1 MTFAVER
8 KLQRLALK
16 ACWKHTSS
24 ASCARFQRQFNCL
37 LPCRHW
43 QDFLVYCGGLIFL
56 YVVSRGFLKSL
67 KCPKKKRLGRYHPR
81 SSTIFFKNIVT
92 VFKVLKVS
100 NAFRRKCKHSVCIKT
115 EFFGLELYVP
125 ISTFLHVLSSVQFYS
140 YSAKQSPQGAYIRN

>member
-1 MTFAVER
+1 MPKEKETWT
-8 KLQRLALK
+8 L
-16 ACWKHTSS
+16 SS
-24 ASCARFQRQFNCL
+24 AFKY
-37 LPCRHW
+37 
-43 QDFLVYCGGLIFL
+43 DFFL
-56 YVVSRGFLKSL
+56 
-67 KCPKKKRLGRYHPR
+67 
-81 SSTIFFKNIVT
+81 NIVT